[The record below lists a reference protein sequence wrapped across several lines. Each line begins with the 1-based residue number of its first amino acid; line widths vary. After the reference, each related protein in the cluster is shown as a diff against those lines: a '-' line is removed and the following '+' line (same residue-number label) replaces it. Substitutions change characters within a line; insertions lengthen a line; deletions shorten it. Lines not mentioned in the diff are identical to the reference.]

1 MAHRRWKD
9 ILWAVQR
16 PTPGIIGWMDWPT
29 GVQFIDAD
37 LEGSGQWPA
46 VMQDGSERSRQL
58 MHTVSHETLHFLQL
72 ATMGFMYRWV
82 CEHHRL
88 LAACLSPL
96 RAEIAAWLDDAD
108 PRKLLAIEGRIDPA
122 RRDTLG
128 RHLARL
134 DQRGPNRISVRHL
147 LEAHAL
153 VAEQKIHW
161 QGLDAAKL
169 TPLLDHEAAG
179 PEYRLAYDLTRTRLG
194 ERCAFRNFLLIAS
207 LALCAEDPP
216 LAFDELLDALAR
228 RPTPEVDDDD
238 AADTDQVVQA
248 ANQAVSAF
256 IGTSASVLQ
265 ADDRMRHPIYTRA
278 LAAINAACDRGWRA
292 IDFFGDPHCNL
303 ASIADAA
310 IRPTVFRPTGDDRF
324 PVIVPKGMS
333 DDQATDLLL
342 LAVLA
347 SRVNPAAPR
356 DAGAAEDARFAWLA
370 EVGSRPVALE
380 VQPAQLH
387 TGDFGGLA
395 ALDPGAVPAAMR
407 RDLCRWWGRCALV
420 FDIDD
425 PGPVWLRADV
435 RRFIARLAAAQPAFA
450 VYLDP
455 TPQADM
461 FVVWFG
467 ALADPQALPGHAL
480 DLMHPSVVDRV
491 MAAVQAIVTLAD
503 GLGLSARPAVQRL
516 LTPYPRAQVEAM
528 LAALP

>member
-1 MAHRRWKD
+1 MARRRWKD
-9 ILWAVQR
+9 VLWAVQR
-16 PTPGIIGWMDWPT
+16 PAPGVVGWMDWPT

-37 LEGSGQWPA
+37 LDDPAQWPA
-46 VMQDGSERSRQL
+46 ALQDGSERSRQL

-82 CEHHRL
+82 CEHHRQ
-88 LAACLSPL
+88 LAAALSPL
-96 RAEIAAWLDDAD
+96 RAEIADWIDDPD
-108 PRKLLAIEGRIDPA
+108 PRKLLALEAKVDPA
-122 RRDTLG
+122 QRDVLG
-128 RHLARL
+128 RHLALL
-134 DQRGPNRISVRHL
+134 DRRGPNRISVRHL

-153 VAEQKIHW
+153 VAEQKIHR
-161 QGLDAAKL
+161 QGLDAAGL
-169 TPLLDHEAAG
+169 PALLGREAAG
-179 PEYRLAYDLTRTRLG
+179 LEYRLAYDLARTRLG
-194 ERCAFRNFLLIAS
+194 ERPAFRNFLLVAS
-207 LALCAEDPP
+207 LALCAGDPP

-278 LAAINAACDRGWRA
+278 LAAINAACDQGWRA
-292 IDFFGDPHCNL
+292 IDFFGDPRRGL
-303 ASIADAA
+303 ALIADPA

-356 DAGAAEDARFAWLA
+356 DAGATEDSRFAWLA

-380 VQPAQLH
+380 VQRAQLYS
-387 TGDFGGLA
+387 GDLGGLA

-455 TPQADM
+455 TPQAGM

-467 ALADPQALPGHAL
+467 ALADPQALPGNGL
-480 DLMHPSVVDRV
+480 DLAHPSVVDRV
-491 MAAVQAIVTLAD
+491 MAAVRAIVALAD

-516 LTPYPRAQVEAM
+516 LTPYPRAQVEAV